1 MYVVVSKKHGTVS
14 RGGSMSGD
22 KGEAKVFEDKEE
34 AERDAAVL
42 NRDFPGLDAT
52 VEEQNGKE

>member
-1 MYVVVSKKHGTVS
+1 MYVVVSRKHDTVS

-22 KGEAKVFEDKEE
+22 KDEAKLFETEEE
-34 AERDAAVL
+34 AKRDAMIL

-52 VEEQNGKE
+52 VEDDDNKD